1 MTGTVLVTSHDRAD
15 LGVSQHSVAPS
26 RARILVVDDDERN
39 LFSMEKVLEDTAE
52 VVCVASGEAA
62 LKVMLQYEFAVVLL
76 DVLMPGMD
84 GYETAGYIRAR
95 ERSSAVPI
103 IFLTALSKD
112 DAHMLRGYAMGAVD
126 FVFKPVDATILRSK
140 VAVFVELFNKTQ
152 EIRSKAEQEQ
162 RLLEENFRVRTEK
175 FLAEQALRRSEERQ
189 SVIIHSLPL
198 VLYAGEPGHEL
209 GAPQFISANVAAI
222 CGFTAE
228 QLLRTPNLWASRI
241 HPDDQDRVFREFAR
255 LRESGSLAMEYR
267 WRCADDT
274 YRTFLDQAVMIR
286 DDTGAP
292 KEICGT
298 LLDVTERK
306 RLEQQLLQ
314 AQKLDA
320 IGKLTGG
327 IAHDFNNMLT
337 VVIGTLDRLRQ
348 SLGADPQI
356 VRRVELALAGAHRCT
371 DLTRRLLAFGRRQ
384 PLQSVT
390 VDLNAVI
397 DGIAALARQVIGA
410 EIELAIDASPEPCPA
425 HVDPVQIESALLN
438 LVVNARDAMPNGGK
452 LTIAVRP
459 APADEIRQ
467 LQGALDASAEYVRLT
482 VSDTGIGIPGELI
495 DRVFEPFFTTKPP
508 GEGTGLGLSIIYGL
522 IKQSGGHIR
531 LESEP
536 GHGTTA
542 TIYLP
547 RAAQMDERAEPAP
560 SEGALPLARPGEVV
574 LAVEDDAAVRE
585 IASGILTDLG
595 YHVLEAA
602 DGPAAIEVLQRV
614 GAIDL
619 LFTDLAMPGGL
630 SGRELAARARQLRPG
645 LKVLVTSAHTD
656 QLLEGADADSVVLL
670 LNKPYRA
677 QELARAVR
685 AAIDRA

>member
-1 MTGTVLVTSHDRAD
+1 VGPQGA
-15 LGVSQHSVAPS
+15 SVEAGASIPRSSRS

-39 LFSMEKVLEDTAE
+39 LFSMEKVLEDIAD
-52 VVCVASGEAA
+52 VVCAESGEAA
-62 LKVMLQYEFAVVLL
+62 LKLMLQYDVAVVLL

-84 GYETAGYIRAR
+84 GYEAAAFIRAR
-95 ERSSAVPI
+95 ERSRTVPI
-103 IFLTALSKD
+103 IFLTALNKD

-126 FVFKPVDATILRSK
+126 YVFKPVDATILRSK

-152 EIRSKAEQEQ
+152 EIRLKAEQEQ

-189 SVIIHSLPL
+189 SVIIRSLPL
-198 VLYAGEPGHEL
+198 ALYAGEPGQEL
-209 GAPQFISANVAAI
+209 GAPRFISDTVATI

-228 QLLRTPNLWASRI
+228 QFMKSANLWSSRI
-241 HPDDQDRVFREFAR
+241 HPDDRHRVLREFAR
-255 LRESGSLAMEYR
+255 LGETGSLAIEYR
-267 WRCADDT
+267 WRCADDS
-274 YRTFLDQAVMIR
+274 YRIFLDQAVLIR
-286 DDTGAP
+286 DELGAP
-292 KEICGT
+292 KEVCGT

-320 IGKLTGG
+320 IEKLTGG

-348 SLGADPQI
+348 PFAGDPQ
-356 VRRVELALAGAHRCT
+356 VLRRVELALEGAHRCT

-384 PLQSVT
+384 SLQSAN
-390 VDLNAVI
+390 VDLNSVI
-397 DGIAALARQVIGA
+397 DGIADLARQVIGE
-410 EIELAIDASPEPCPA
+410 EIELVIELSPEPCPA
-425 HVDPVQIESALLN
+425 HIDPVQIESALLN
-438 LVVNARDAMPNGGK
+438 LVVNARDAMPNGGR
-452 LTIAVRP
+452 LAVAARP
-459 APADEIRQ
+459 ALASEIRQ
-467 LQGALDASAEYVRLT
+467 LEGTLDGSADYVTLS
-482 VSDTGIGIPGELI
+482 VSDTGAGIPSEII
-495 DRVFEPFFTTKPP
+495 DRVFDPFFTTKSP
-508 GEGTGLGLSIIYGL
+508 GQGSGLGLSIIYGF
-522 IKQSGGHIR
+522 IKQSGGHIQI
-531 LESEP
+531 ESEV
-536 GHGTTA
+536 GRGTTA
-542 TIYLP
+542 RIFLP
-547 RAAQMDERAEPAP
+547 RSVPSELASADAP
-560 SEGALPLARPGEVV
+560 SEQSPPLARPGEVV

-585 IASGILTDLG
+585 IAAGMLTDLG

-602 DGPAAIEVLQRV
+602 DGPAALEILQRV

-656 QLLEGADADSVVLL
+656 QLLDGTEDDPAALL

-685 AAIDRA
+685 SAIDRT